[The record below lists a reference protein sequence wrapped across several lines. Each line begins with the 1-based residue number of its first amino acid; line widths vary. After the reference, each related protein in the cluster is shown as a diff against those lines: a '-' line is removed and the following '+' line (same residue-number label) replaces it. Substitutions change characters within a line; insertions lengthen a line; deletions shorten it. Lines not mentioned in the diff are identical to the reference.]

1 MTKVVTHEPP
11 RFTYAQLPTHMDMP
25 NLIET
30 QQKSYRDF
38 LQIDSLPEKR
48 TNLGLQEVFSSSF
61 PIKGRDNSMLEFVSY
76 TLGRPKYNVQE
87 CVDRGMT
94 YAAPLRIKVRLVVR
108 ESGSDN
114 PEIIDIRE
122 EDIYLGELPLMTDK
136 GTFIING
143 AERVVI
149 SQLHRSPGPVFTADM
164 HSSGRKLVSA
174 SIIPNRGAWLEFD
187 TDLNG
192 LVTVVIDRKRKM
204 PVTTLLRAFGYNTSE
219 EIIDLFCSYEEVKVT
234 SKTPQKDLL
243 ARVAVYDVV
252 DPDTG
257 EIVCPGGQTI
267 DKDMLEKLRA
277 TPGSVKVHLVTEG
290 EKYYPM
296 VYATLAKDPTADA
309 EHAQMEI
316 YRMLRPGEPPMP
328 KKAVTLLENLFFN
341 NRRYDLSRVG
351 RYRMNKKLGVKQPSD
366 LTTLTGED
374 LVAMVRYIL
383 AFTFEDAES
392 DDIDHLGNRRVR
404 TIGELLE
411 NQFRLGLA
419 RMERSIREKMSILD
433 LESVM
438 PRNLINAKPITSAI
452 NEFFGRSQL
461 SQFLDQINPLAE
473 LTHKRRLSALG
484 PGGLNRERAGFP
496 VRDVH
501 HTHYGRICPIETPEG
516 PNIGLISSLATYA
529 RINEFG
535 FIETPYRT
543 VKDGRVSAQIQY
555 LSADDED
562 LNLSAPRTGDRKNGP
577 REAVYIA
584 QANAKLGDTGHFTEE
599 SILSR
604 HQGDFPSV
612 VPEKISFMDVSPM
625 QLVSVSAALIPFLE
639 HDDANRALMGSNMQ
653 RQAVPLL
660 RAEAP
665 LIGTGMERRAAV
677 DSGVVVTA
685 RRSGVVEQVSAE
697 RIVIRADAI
706 EDPLTDEETD
716 VYVMQKFVR
725 SNQNTCINQKPIV
738 ARGQR
743 IVKGQVVADGPAT
756 RDGEI
761 ALGKNL
767 TVAFMSWDGY
777 NFEDAIICAERVVT
791 EDIFTSI
798 HIEEFKIEVRDTK
811 LGKEEITRD
820 IPNVGE
826 EALRNLDENGI
837 IRIGAPVKPGDIL
850 VGKISPKGKVQT
862 TNVEKLL
869 RAIFGKRA
877 EDVRDISLKAPPGTE
892 GTVIDVKVFSRKTRT
907 GKGKVDDQRQLKKLS
922 TDRDKAVAQLEADLI
937 RKTLELVRDQVL
949 KADVIDRETGEV
961 LVSAGT
967 ALSRPQLK
975 KLESPNASE
984 IFVEDSAELD
994 RLRLEY
1000 GRRIEE
1006 VRQDY
1011 EKKIDYIKAGD
1022 NLPPG
1027 VIKLVKVYVAKKR
1040 KLQVGDKLAG
1050 RHGNKG
1056 VVAKIVPKE
1065 DMPFLSDGTPVDVV
1079 LNPLGVPSRMNVGQ
1093 VLETH
1098 MGKAADILGLHIA
1111 TPVFDGAK
1119 EWDVALALRQAELIR
1134 EYGRGSIQA
1143 SLAEEMGSGSR
1154 DMLQVAATIKRSYEL
1169 EHSARTKTEIREA
1182 LGKGTRISAEDAKQV
1197 LEDTLDRYGKSVLYD
1212 GKTGEP
1218 FAERVCVGNIYIMK
1232 LNHLV
1237 DNKIHARAIGPYSLV
1252 TQQPLGGKAQFGGQR
1267 LGEMEVWALEA
1278 YGAAYTLQEL
1288 LTVKSD
1294 DIIGRNKIY
1303 EAIVKGEK
1311 ARPPGLPESFY
1322 VLVKE
1327 LQCLGLGVELI
1338 EEVDEVTASLQETRK
1353 ELEAGK
1359 RENLRKIVGGK
1370 D

>member
-1 MTKVVTHEPP
+1 MSKLKTKGRE
-11 RFTYAQLPTHMDMP
+11 RFSYARLKSNMDMP

-30 QQKSYRDF
+30 QKKSYWTF
-38 LQIDSLPEKR
+38 LQQNVLPER
-48 TNLGLQEVFSSSF
+48 RITMGLQEVFASSF
-61 PIKGRDNSMLEFVSY
+61 PIRGRDNSVLEFVSY
-76 TLGRPKYNVQE
+76 TLGRPKYSVQE

-94 YAAPLRIKVRLVVR
+94 YAAPMRIKVRLVVR
-108 ESGSDN
+108 ESGVEN

-136 GTFIING
+136 GTFVING

-149 SQLHRSPGPVFTADM
+149 SQLHRSPGPVFTAEA
-164 HSSGRKLVSA
+164 HPSGRKLVTA
-174 SIIPNRGAWLEFD
+174 SVIPNRGAWLEFD
-187 TDLNG
+187 ADING
-192 LVTVVIDRKRKM
+192 VITVVIDRKKKI
-204 PVTTLLRAFGYNTSE
+204 PVMTLLRAFGFNSND
-219 EIIDLFCSYEEVKVT
+219 EIIDLFCKWEEVKVT

-243 ARVAVYDVV
+243 GQVLLHDVV
-252 DPDTG
+252 DAETG
-257 EIVCPGGQTI
+257 EVISPGGVEI
-267 DKDMLEKLRA
+267 DKEIIEKIRA
-277 TPGSVKVHLVTEG
+277 VPGSVIVQLITEG
-290 EKYYPM
+290 ARWYHM
-296 VYATLAKDPTADA
+296 VYNSLAKDPSPDT
-309 EHAQMEI
+309 EIAQMEI
-316 YRMLRPGEPPMP
+316 YRLLRPGEPPMA
-328 KKAVTLLENLFFN
+328 KKAQTLLENLFFSS
-341 NRRYDLSRVG
+341 RRYDLSRVG
-351 RYRMNKKLGVKQPSD
+351 RYRMNKKLGINQPPD
-366 LTTLTGED
+366 TVTLTGDD
-374 LVAMVRYIL
+374 LVAMVRYIM
-383 AFTFEDAES
+383 AFTFEDADS

-404 TIGELLE
+404 TIGELME

-529 RINEFG
+529 RINEYG
-535 FIETPYRT
+535 FIETPYRV
-543 VKDGRVSAQIQY
+543 VKDGTVTGKSNY
-555 LSADDED
+555 LTADDED
-562 LNLSAPRTGDRKNGP
+562 LNISASTGDSNGHSS
-577 REAVYIA
+577 AIYIA
-584 QANAKLGDTGHFTEE
+584 QANAALDDTGHFV
-599 SILSR
+599 
-604 HQGDFPSV
+604 GDFILCRNQGEFPV
-612 VPEKISFMDVSPM
+612 VPPERISYMDVSPM
-625 QLVSVSAALIPFLE
+625 QLVSVSAGLVPFLE

-660 RAEAP
+660 KSEEP
-665 LIGTGMERRAAV
+665 LVGTGLEYRSAK
-677 DSGVVVTA
+677 DSGIVIVA
-685 RRSGVVEQVSAE
+685 RRGGTVESVSAE
-697 RIVIRADAI
+697 RIVIRADEI

-716 VYVMQKFVR
+716 VYDLQKFMR
-725 SNQNTCINQKPIV
+725 SNQNTCINHRPIASRDQKI
-738 ARGQR
+738 A
-743 IVKGQVVADGPAT
+743 KGDVIADGPAT
-756 RDGEI
+756 KNGEL

-767 TVAFMSWDGY
+767 KVAFMSWEGY
-777 NFEDAIICAERVVT
+777 NFEDAILISERVVK
-791 EDIFTSI
+791 EDIFTSV

-811 LGKEEITRD
+811 LGEEEITRD

-837 IRIGAPVKPGDIL
+837 IRVGAPVKPGDIL

-877 EDVRDISLKAPPGTE
+877 EDVRDISLKAHPGTE

-907 GKGKVDDQRQLKKLS
+907 GKGKVEDDRQIKKLNGERDKMLEQLKS
-922 TDRDKAVAQLEADLI
+922 DLTA
-937 RKTLELVRDQVL
+937 KTLDILKDQTLRV
-949 KADVIDRETGEV
+949 DVIDKETGEV
-961 LVSAGT
+961 LMT
-967 ALSRPQLK
+967 ASSKITRAK
-975 KLESPNASE
+975 AKSLERANLDE
-984 IFVEDSAELD
+984 VFIEDSADLD

-1006 VRQDY
+1006 VRQSY
-1011 EKKIDYIKAGD
+1011 EKKIDYVKAGD

-1056 VVAKIVPKE
+1056 VVSRILAVE
-1065 DMPFLSDGTPVDVV
+1065 DLPFLEDGTPVDIV

-1098 MGKAADILGLHIA
+1098 MGKAAEILDFKIA

-1119 EWDVALALRQAELIR
+1119 EWDVALALHQADTAEKHGREGVPGMVIEEIDELRNKR
-1134 EYGRGSIQA
+1134 EIA
-1143 SLAEEMGSGSR
+1143 
-1154 DMLQVAATIKRSYEL
+1154 VAIKRTPEL
-1169 EHSARTKTEIREA
+1169 LKASTRKEMREIIERPS
-1182 LGKGTRISAEDAKQV
+1182 RISDDEVDQIIEAT
-1197 LEDTLDRYGKSVLYD
+1197 LEAIGKTVLYD

-1218 FAERVCVGNIYIMK
+1218 FSERICVGNIYILK

-1237 DNKIHARAIGPYSLV
+1237 DTKIHARSIGPYSLV

-1303 EAIVKGEK
+1303 ESIVKGEQTK
-1311 ARPPGLPESFY
+1311 PPGLPESFY

-1327 LQCLGLGVELI
+1327 LQSLGLAIDLILKDDDLNEAELLKR
-1338 EEVDEVTASLQETRK
+1338 S
-1353 ELEAGK
+1353 LEADK
-1359 RENLRKIVGGK
+1359 PVTPKLSI
-1370 D
+1370 